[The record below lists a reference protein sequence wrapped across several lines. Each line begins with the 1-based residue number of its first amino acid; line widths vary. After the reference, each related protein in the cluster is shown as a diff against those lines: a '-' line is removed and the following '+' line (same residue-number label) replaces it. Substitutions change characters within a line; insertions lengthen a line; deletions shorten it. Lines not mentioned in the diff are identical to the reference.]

1 MPHYMG
7 GVFWGF
13 LFVMLWLLTINGHLL
28 AQLPALLND
37 KSGAVG
43 SPIPEGDH
51 LIRIADDFQIPP
63 QKYILLEITFPLLPP
78 PLLPL

>member
-1 MPHYMG
+1 
-7 GVFWGF
+7 
-13 LFVMLWLLTINGHLL
+13 MLWSLPINGHLL

-37 KSGAVG
+37 KPGAVG

-51 LIRIADDFQIPP
+51 LIRIADDFQIPL
-63 QKYILLEITFPLLPP
+63 QKYIMLEIALPLLPP

>member
-1 MPHYMG
+1 MI
-7 GVFWGF
+7 
-13 LFVMLWLLTINGHLL
+13 LRLLTINGYFLSLL
-28 AQLPALLND
+28 ATLLND

-51 LIRIADDFQIPP
+51 LARITDDFQIPP
-63 QKYILLEITFPLLPP
+63 QKYIMLEITFPLLPP